1 MHTLVIQLK
10 ASMST
15 HESFS
20 SRAATAWQLITNAQT
35 ITLLAHQKPDPDALG
50 ACSAL
55 SLLLTSLGKK
65 TEVIYPGSGR
75 DSLPYIIEN
84 LQENTHTFLP
94 DLIISCDTPVRTRL
108 YFPEEFEHIPL
119 IVIDHHHGNTLKG
132 VLHFI
137 DTSITSSCELVY
149 QLIAAWNQPISSD
162 MANQLLFG
170 VLCDTLNF
178 RVSGTTAETLR
189 NAATLIDHGANIH
202 ALSQKMILHSNPE
215 VLKLWGAL
223 LTRACSNA
231 SNTALWVVCSKELLA
246 EYALPDEALNGLI
259 AMLSQTMTTD
269 VIILFYEW
277 QGKSKA
283 SLRSK
288 KTNVNAIAQQLG
300 GGGHIHASGITSN
313 MPLSELVAAV
323 TQLL

>member
-1 MHTLVIQLK
+1 MNR
-10 ASMST
+10 

-20 SRAATAWQLITNAQT
+20 SRAATAWQLITNAQK

-55 SLLLTSLGKK
+55 SLLFSSLGKK
-65 TEVIYPGSGR
+65 TEVIYPGTGR
-75 DSLPYIIEN
+75 DSLPYTIEN
-84 LQENTHTFLP
+84 LQEHRHTFIP
-94 DLIISCDTPVRTRL
+94 ELIISCDTPVRARL
-108 YFPEEFEHIPL
+108 YFPEEFHTIPL
-119 IVIDHHHGNTLKG
+119 IVIDHHHGNTLQG
-132 VLHFI
+132 AVQFI

-149 QLIAAWNQPISSD
+149 QLITAWNQPISSD

-178 RVSGTTAETLR
+178 RVSGTTATALR
-189 NAATLIDHGANIH
+189 NAADLIDNGANIH

-215 VLKLWGAL
+215 VLKLWGTL

-246 EYALPDEALNGLI
+246 QHTLPDEALNGLI

-288 KTNVNAIAQQLG
+288 KTNVNAIAQQMG
-300 GGGHIHASGITSN
+300 GGGHIHASGITSDL
-313 MPLSELVAAV
+313 PLVRLVEEV
-323 TQLL
+323 TSLCGN

>member
-1 MHTLVIQLK
+1 MNR
-10 ASMST
+10 

-20 SRAATAWQLITNAQT
+20 SRAATAWQLITNAQK

-55 SLLLTSLGKK
+55 SLLFSSLGKK
-65 TEVIYPGSGR
+65 TEVIYPGAGR
-75 DSLPYIIEN
+75 DSLPYTIEN
-84 LQENTHTFLP
+84 LQENKHTFIP
-94 DLIISCDTPVRTRL
+94 DLIISCDTPVRARL
-108 YFPEEFEHIPL
+108 YFPEGFLTIPL
-119 IVIDHHHGNTLKG
+119 IVIDHHHGNTLQG
-132 VLHFI
+132 AVQFV

-149 QLIAAWNQPISSD
+149 QLITAWGQLISPE

-178 RVSGTTAETLR
+178 RVSGTTATALR
-189 NAATLIDHGANIH
+189 NAAGLIDQGANIH

-215 VLKLWGAL
+215 VLKLWGTL
-223 LTRACSNA
+223 LTQVHYNTSK
-231 SNTALWVVCSKELLA
+231 TALWVVCSQQLLTQ
-246 EYALPDEALNGLI
+246 YNLPDEALNGFI

-269 VIILFYEW
+269 IIILFYEW

-288 KTNVNAIAQQLG
+288 KTNVNAIAKQLG
-300 GGGHIHASGITSN
+300 GGGHIYASGITSD
-313 MPLSELVAAV
+313 LTLVELVDKV
-323 TQLL
+323 TALCGD